1 MQIRDQARVEPSG
14 TRWVDNIVLL
24 SICAPRSITSISIPF
39 PLDVDLPA
47 QLELHVSPP
56 PRSIRIG
63 AQARGL
69 GGVMSPPRYKILA

>member
-14 TRWVDNIVLL
+14 TRWVDKIVLL

-47 QLELHVSPP
+47 RLELHRFPLCL
-56 PRSIRIG
+56 
-63 AQARGL
+63 GL
-69 GGVMSPPRYKILA
+69 FESALKSADWEV